1 MFVLHE
7 RNNMQRKNRI
17 GSVTISILLLLAS
30 AYTSCYAY
38 GNDPTTHPSLRLK
51 YEEVSFKD
59 SRGRVISLHQLKGK
73 VVLINFWA
81 TWCPP
86 CLAEI
91 PSLDKLYKDFQG
103 NSRIIFLSVDVDGNL
118 KSSEKFLKK
127 RKYSLPVYQLNSA
140 LPKDLRT
147 TSIPTTII
155 IDKAGKLVNKH
166 VGGMNFGSA
175 KFQKALRQLTEE

>member
-1 MFVLHE
+1 MF
-7 RNNMQRKNRI
+7 KIKSSRI
-17 GSVTISILLLLAS
+17 TTLSLLSTLLITCSCLAYVHANEQKGKGFLLLKNEPAIS
-30 AYTSCYAY
+30 VEDVSFRDSK
-38 GNDPTTHPSLRLK
+38 GEVVSLR
-51 YEEVSFKD
+51 
-59 SRGRVISLHQLKGK
+59 QLKGK

-81 TWCPP
+81 TWCSP
-86 CLAEI
+86 CLAEM
-91 PSLDKLYKDFQG
+91 PSLDKLYKDFRG
-103 NSRIIFLSVDVDGNL
+103 NRRIIFLSVDVDGNL

-127 RKYSLPVYQLNSA
+127 RKYSLPVYQLNST

-155 IDKAGKLVNKH
+155 IDKGGKLVNKH

>member
-1 MFVLHE
+1 MLHE
-7 RNNMQRKNRI
+7 RNNMRRKNSV
-17 GSVTISILLLLAS
+17 GSITISILLLLLF
-30 AYTSCYAY
+30 AYTSGYAY
-38 GNDPTTHPSLRLK
+38 GNDPTTSAGLRLK
-51 YEEVSFKD
+51 NDEVSFKD
-59 SRGRVISLHQLKGK
+59 SKGKVISLNQLKGK

-81 TWCPP
+81 IWCSP
-86 CLAEI
+86 CLAEM

-103 NSRIIFLSVDVDGNL
+103 NSRIVFLSVDVDGNL
-118 KSSEKFLKK
+118 KYSEKFFKK

-140 LPKDLRT
+140 LPKDLST